1 MKKYF
6 FMKFKINNINKLMFK
21 INECCMNIENTNLH
35 NILSTLISNQASL
48 YSKVS
53 GNLNDIFY
61 VETFDSEP
69 SVSGLYINHDGES
82 RYWTGIEWEY
92 ISNEVS
98 DIIDVNSTSGT
109 VPTSK
114 AVYDFVNSR
123 TSGSVTDGV
132 ITEINGKIEDVSGDV
147 KTISESL
154 PNYTLKSELTNSL
167 TNYALKSELSENY
180 ALKSELPYEIHYVDS
195 FPESPVT
202 SGLYISSDGQSK
214 LWVNGSWI
222 QTSKELIDEILD
234 SDKNNT
240 DIIPSVKAVYDFV
253 DSRTSGSVSDSVIT
267 EINGKLESVSGDVK
281 TITGNLANYA
291 LKSELT
297 NSLANYTLK
306 SELTENLANYALKS
320 ELPYDIFYVETFDS
334 EPSVS
339 GLYINHNGESRY
351 WTGSKWEYV
360 SNEISD
366 IIDTNSTSGTVPTSK
381 AVYDFVTASLNEFTP
396 STDTN
401 VREVYYLSGIEFEEQ
416 PAVSGIYI
424 NSKGE
429 SKFWNGTEYEDLSLA
444 VSNEINE
451 SSTSG
456 TVPTSKSIYDF
467 VTSSLAQNELSN
479 KEIYYITSFDN
490 LEVSG
495 AGLYIDQ
502 DGQSKYWTGT
512 EWELTSVETS
522 NIISSSSTS
531 GTIPTSKA
539 VYDFVDSRTSGSV
552 SNDVITE
559 INGKIETVSG
569 DVKTITNSLANYT
582 LKSELTNSLA
592 NYTLKSELTNNLT
605 NYTLKSELT
614 NSLANYALKSELP
627 YDVFYVETFDSEPS
641 VSGLYINHNGES
653 RYWTGSKW
661 EYVSN
666 EISDTIDTNST
677 SGTVPTSKA
686 VYDFVTSSL
695 QNNEGSAVNE
705 VFYIESFDNYTPTIS
720 GIYIDQ
726 NGQSKFYSGSEWEQI
741 SNEVVDSFND
751 SNIESVKY
759 YLPSVSA
766 VYDFVNSKIENV
778 GKDIYYLT
786 GTIFED
792 APANIGLYI
801 NTDGYSKY
809 WNGSEYEDLSIMSID
824 RINESNIDQLSG
836 SVPTSKAVCD
846 YVNSKLENVGKDIYY
861 LTGTVFEDAPDN
873 IGLYINTDGQSKY
886 WNGTE
891 YEDLSIMCIDDI
903 DESNIDQISGTIP
916 TSKAVYDY
924 ISERNFGL
932 SKTWKTVSTTS
943 GSYAV
948 VIGNGLQQK
957 VTLTGNITLTPPVL
971 NSTYYSL
978 ILQITKT
985 SNQTVSINSTTVLD
999 SSKVGTFQIKWFYDG
1014 TNTYRYEPIQ
1024 VYID

>member
-69 SVSGLYINHDGES
+69 SVNGLYIDHNGES

-98 DIIDVNSTSGT
+98 DIIDENSTSGT

-114 AVYDFVNSR
+114 AVYDLVNSR
-123 TSGSVTDGV
+123 TSGSVSDGV
-132 ITEINGKIEDVSGDV
+132 ITEINGKIEDVSGNV

-154 PNYTLKSELTNSL
+154 PNYTLKSELAESL
-167 TNYALKSELSENY
+167 N
-180 ALKSELPYEIHYVDS
+180 
-195 FPESPVT
+195 
-202 SGLYISSDGQSK
+202 
-214 LWVNGSWI
+214 
-222 QTSKELIDEILD
+222 
-234 SDKNNT
+234 
-240 DIIPSVKAVYDFV
+240 
-253 DSRTSGSVSDSVIT
+253 
-267 EINGKLESVSGDVK
+267 
-281 TITGNLANYA
+281 NYA

-306 SELTENLANYALKS
+306 SELTERLNNYALKS

-351 WTGSKWEYV
+351 WTGSEWEYI

-401 VREVYYLSGIEFEEQ
+401 VREVYYLSGIEFEEA

-456 TVPTSKSIYDF
+456 TVSTSKAVYDF

-539 VYDFVDSRTSGSV
+539 VYDFVT
-552 SNDVITE
+552 T
-559 INGKIETVSG
+559 
-569 DVKTITNSLANYT
+569 
-582 LKSELTNSLA
+582 
-592 NYTLKSELTNNLT
+592 
-605 NYTLKSELT
+605 
-614 NSLANYALKSELP
+614 
-627 YDVFYVETFDSEPS
+627 
-641 VSGLYINHNGES
+641 
-653 RYWTGSKW
+653 
-661 EYVSN
+661 
-666 EISDTIDTNST
+666 
-677 SGTVPTSKA
+677 
-686 VYDFVTSSL
+686 SL
-695 QNNEGSAVNE
+695 QDNEGSVVNE

-766 VYDFVNSKIENV
+766 VYDYVNSKLENV

-786 GTIFED
+786 GTVFED

-861 LTGTVFEDAPDN
+861 LTGTIFEDAPTN
-873 IGLYINTDGQSKY
+873 IGLYINTDGQSKYWNGTEYEDLSNEVVDSFNDSNIESVKYNVPSVSAVYNYVNSKLENAGKDIYYLTGTIFEDAPANVGLYINTDGQSKY

>member
-1 MKKYF
+1 
-6 FMKFKINNINKLMFK
+6 MKFKINNINKLMFK
-21 INECCMNIENTNLH
+21 INECCMNIENNNLH

-48 YSKVS
+48 YSKIS

-69 SVSGLYINHDGES
+69 SVSGLYIDHNGES

-98 DIIDVNSTSGT
+98 DIIDENSTSGT

-114 AVYDFVNSR
+114 AVYDLVNSR
-123 TSGSVTDGV
+123 TSGSVSDGV
-132 ITEINGKIEDVSGDV
+132 ITEINGKIEDVSGNV

-154 PNYTLKSELTNSL
+154 PNYTLKSELAESL
-167 TNYALKSELSENY
+167 NNY
-180 ALKSELPYEIHYVDS
+180 
-195 FPESPVT
+195 T
-202 SGLYISSDGQSK
+202 
-214 LWVNGSWI
+214 
-222 QTSKELIDEILD
+222 
-234 SDKNNT
+234 
-240 DIIPSVKAVYDFV
+240 
-253 DSRTSGSVSDSVIT
+253 
-267 EINGKLESVSGDVK
+267 
-281 TITGNLANYA
+281 

-297 NSLANYTLK
+297 NSLTNYTLK
-306 SELTENLANYALKS
+306 SELTERLNNYALKS

-351 WTGSKWEYV
+351 WTGSEWEYI

-366 IIDTNSTSGTVPTSK
+366 IIDTNSTSGTIPTSK

-401 VREVYYLSGIEFEEQ
+401 VREVYYLSGIEFEEA

-456 TVPTSKSIYDF
+456 TVSTSKAVYDF

-539 VYDFVDSRTSGSV
+539 VYDFVT
-552 SNDVITE
+552 T
-559 INGKIETVSG
+559 
-569 DVKTITNSLANYT
+569 
-582 LKSELTNSLA
+582 
-592 NYTLKSELTNNLT
+592 
-605 NYTLKSELT
+605 
-614 NSLANYALKSELP
+614 
-627 YDVFYVETFDSEPS
+627 
-641 VSGLYINHNGES
+641 
-653 RYWTGSKW
+653 
-661 EYVSN
+661 
-666 EISDTIDTNST
+666 
-677 SGTVPTSKA
+677 
-686 VYDFVTSSL
+686 SL
-695 QNNEGSAVNE
+695 QDNEGSVVNE

-766 VYDFVNSKIENV
+766 VYD
-778 GKDIYYLT
+778 
-786 GTIFED
+786 
-792 APANIGLYI
+792 
-801 NTDGYSKY
+801 
-809 WNGSEYEDLSIMSID
+809 
-824 RINESNIDQLSG
+824 
-836 SVPTSKAVCD
+836 

-861 LTGTVFEDAPDN
+861 LTGTVFEDAPAN

-891 YEDLSIMCIDDI
+891 YEDLSIMCIDNI
-903 DESNIDQISGTIP
+903 NESNIDQISGTIP

>member
-1 MKKYF
+1 
-6 FMKFKINNINKLMFK
+6 MKFKINNINKLMFK

-35 NILSTLISNQASL
+35 NILSTLIFNQASL

-123 TSGSVTDGV
+123 TSGSVSDGV
-132 ITEINGKIEDVSGDV
+132 ITEINGKIENVSGDV

-154 PNYTLKSELTNSL
+154 PNYTLKSELTESL
-167 TNYALKSELSENY
+167 N
-180 ALKSELPYEIHYVDS
+180 
-195 FPESPVT
+195 
-202 SGLYISSDGQSK
+202 
-214 LWVNGSWI
+214 
-222 QTSKELIDEILD
+222 
-234 SDKNNT
+234 
-240 DIIPSVKAVYDFV
+240 
-253 DSRTSGSVSDSVIT
+253 
-267 EINGKLESVSGDVK
+267 
-281 TITGNLANYA
+281 NYA

-306 SELTENLANYALKS
+306 SELTERLNNYALKS

-351 WTGSKWEYV
+351 WTGSEWEYI

-396 STDTN
+396 SSDTN
-401 VREVYYLSGIEFEEQ
+401 VREVYYLSGIEFEEA

-456 TVPTSKSIYDF
+456 TVSTSKAVYDF

-539 VYDFVDSRTSGSV
+539 VYDFVT
-552 SNDVITE
+552 T
-559 INGKIETVSG
+559 
-569 DVKTITNSLANYT
+569 
-582 LKSELTNSLA
+582 
-592 NYTLKSELTNNLT
+592 
-605 NYTLKSELT
+605 
-614 NSLANYALKSELP
+614 
-627 YDVFYVETFDSEPS
+627 
-641 VSGLYINHNGES
+641 
-653 RYWTGSKW
+653 
-661 EYVSN
+661 
-666 EISDTIDTNST
+666 
-677 SGTVPTSKA
+677 
-686 VYDFVTSSL
+686 SL
-695 QNNEGSAVNE
+695 QDNEGSVVNE

-766 VYDFVNSKIENV
+766 VYDYVNSKLENA

-792 APANIGLYI
+792 APAN
-801 NTDGYSKY
+801 
-809 WNGSEYEDLSIMSID
+809 
-824 RINESNIDQLSG
+824 
-836 SVPTSKAVCD
+836 V
-846 YVNSKLENVGKDIYY
+846 
-861 LTGTVFEDAPDN
+861 
-873 IGLYINTDGQSKY
+873 GLYINTDGQSRY
-886 WNGTE
+886 WNGSE
-891 YEDLSIMCIDDI
+891 YEELSLMYIDNI
-903 DESNIDQISGTIP
+903 NESNIDQISGTIP

>member
-69 SVSGLYINHDGES
+69 SVSGLYIDHNGES

-98 DIIDVNSTSGT
+98 DIIDENSTSGT

-114 AVYDFVNSR
+114 AVYDLVNSR
-123 TSGSVTDGV
+123 TSGSVSDGV

-195 FPESPVT
+195 FPESPT
-202 SGLYISSDGQSK
+202 ISGLYISSNGQSK

-234 SDKNNT
+234 SDKSNS

-253 DSRTSGSVSDSVIT
+253 DSRTSGSVSNDVIT
-267 EINGKLESVSGDVK
+267 EINGKIESVSGDVK
-281 TITGNLANYA
+281 TITGNLANY
-291 LKSELT
+291 
-297 NSLANYTLK
+297 TLK
-306 SELTENLANYALKS
+306 SELTESLNNYALKSELTESLNNYALKS

-351 WTGSKWEYV
+351 WTGSEWEYI

-366 IIDTNSTSGTVPTSK
+366 IIDTNSTSGTIPTSK

-456 TVPTSKSIYDF
+456 TVSTSKAVYDF
-467 VTSSLAQNELSN
+467 VTSSLVQNELSN

-539 VYDFVDSRTSGSV
+539 VYDFVT
-552 SNDVITE
+552 T
-559 INGKIETVSG
+559 
-569 DVKTITNSLANYT
+569 
-582 LKSELTNSLA
+582 
-592 NYTLKSELTNNLT
+592 
-605 NYTLKSELT
+605 
-614 NSLANYALKSELP
+614 
-627 YDVFYVETFDSEPS
+627 
-641 VSGLYINHNGES
+641 
-653 RYWTGSKW
+653 
-661 EYVSN
+661 
-666 EISDTIDTNST
+666 
-677 SGTVPTSKA
+677 
-686 VYDFVTSSL
+686 SL
-695 QNNEGSAVNE
+695 QDNEGSVVNE

-766 VYDFVNSKIENV
+766 VYD
-778 GKDIYYLT
+778 
-786 GTIFED
+786 
-792 APANIGLYI
+792 
-801 NTDGYSKY
+801 
-809 WNGSEYEDLSIMSID
+809 
-824 RINESNIDQLSG
+824 
-836 SVPTSKAVCD
+836 

-861 LTGTVFEDAPDN
+861 LTGTVFEDAPTN
-873 IGLYINTDGQSKY
+873 IGLYINTDGQSRYWNGSEYEDLSNEVVDSFNDSNIESVKYNVPSVSAVYNYVNSKLENAGKDIYYLTGTIFEDAPANVGLYINTDGQSKY

-957 VTLTGNITLTPPVL
+957 VTLTGNITLTPPLL

>member
-1 MKKYF
+1 
-6 FMKFKINNINKLMFK
+6 MKFKINNINKLMFK

-69 SVSGLYINHDGES
+69 SVSGLYIDHNGES

-114 AVYDFVNSR
+114 AVYDFV
-123 TSGSVTDGV
+123 
-132 ITEINGKIEDVSGDV
+132 
-147 KTISESL
+147 IS
-154 PNYTLKSELTNSL
+154 
-167 TNYALKSELSENY
+167 
-180 ALKSELPYEIHYVDS
+180 
-195 FPESPVT
+195 
-202 SGLYISSDGQSK
+202 
-214 LWVNGSWI
+214 
-222 QTSKELIDEILD
+222 
-234 SDKNNT
+234 
-240 DIIPSVKAVYDFV
+240 
-253 DSRTSGSVSDSVIT
+253 
-267 EINGKLESVSGDVK
+267 
-281 TITGNLANYA
+281 
-291 LKSELT
+291 
-297 NSLANYTLK
+297 
-306 SELTENLANYALKS
+306 
-320 ELPYDIFYVETFDS
+320 
-334 EPSVS
+334 
-339 GLYINHNGESRY
+339 
-351 WTGSKWEYV
+351 
-360 SNEISD
+360 
-366 IIDTNSTSGTVPTSK
+366 
-381 AVYDFVTASLNEFTP
+381 SLNEFTP
-396 STDTN
+396 STDTS
-401 VREVYYLSGIEFEEQ
+401 VREIYYLSGTEFEEQ

-424 NSKGE
+424 NSKGD

-539 VYDFVDSRTSGSV
+539 VYDFVT
-552 SNDVITE
+552 T
-559 INGKIETVSG
+559 
-569 DVKTITNSLANYT
+569 
-582 LKSELTNSLA
+582 
-592 NYTLKSELTNNLT
+592 
-605 NYTLKSELT
+605 
-614 NSLANYALKSELP
+614 
-627 YDVFYVETFDSEPS
+627 
-641 VSGLYINHNGES
+641 
-653 RYWTGSKW
+653 
-661 EYVSN
+661 
-666 EISDTIDTNST
+666 
-677 SGTVPTSKA
+677 
-686 VYDFVTSSL
+686 SL
-695 QNNEGSAVNE
+695 QDNEGSAVNE

-766 VYDFVNSKIENV
+766 VYDYVNSKIENA

-792 APANIGLYI
+792 APAN
-801 NTDGYSKY
+801 
-809 WNGSEYEDLSIMSID
+809 
-824 RINESNIDQLSG
+824 
-836 SVPTSKAVCD
+836 V
-846 YVNSKLENVGKDIYY
+846 
-861 LTGTVFEDAPDN
+861 
-873 IGLYINTDGQSKY
+873 GLYINTDGQSRY
-886 WNGTE
+886 WNGSE
-891 YEDLSIMCIDDI
+891 YEELSLMYIDNI
-903 DESNIDQISGTIP
+903 NESNIDQISGTIP
-916 TSKAVYDY
+916 TSKAVCDY

>member
-1 MKKYF
+1 M
-6 FMKFKINNINKLMFK
+6 
-21 INECCMNIENTNLH
+21 
-35 NILSTLISNQASL
+35 S
-48 YSKVS
+48 
-53 GNLNDIFY
+53 
-61 VETFDSEP
+61 
-69 SVSGLYINHDGES
+69 
-82 RYWTGIEWEY
+82 
-92 ISNEVS
+92 
-98 DIIDVNSTSGT
+98 
-109 VPTSK
+109 
-114 AVYDFVNSR
+114 
-123 TSGSVTDGV
+123 DGV
-132 ITEINGKIEDVSGDV
+132 ITEINGKIENVSGDV

-167 TNYALKSELSENY
+167 
-180 ALKSELPYEIHYVDS
+180 
-195 FPESPVT
+195 
-202 SGLYISSDGQSK
+202 
-214 LWVNGSWI
+214 
-222 QTSKELIDEILD
+222 
-234 SDKNNT
+234 
-240 DIIPSVKAVYDFV
+240 
-253 DSRTSGSVSDSVIT
+253 
-267 EINGKLESVSGDVK
+267 
-281 TITGNLANYA
+281 
-291 LKSELT
+291 
-297 NSLANYTLK
+297 ANYTLK
-306 SELTENLANYALKS
+306 SELTERLNNYALKS

-351 WTGSKWEYV
+351 WTGSEWEYI

-401 VREVYYLSGIEFEEQ
+401 VREVYYLSGIEFEEA

-456 TVPTSKSIYDF
+456 TVSTSKAVYDF

-539 VYDFVDSRTSGSV
+539 VYDFVT
-552 SNDVITE
+552 T
-559 INGKIETVSG
+559 
-569 DVKTITNSLANYT
+569 
-582 LKSELTNSLA
+582 
-592 NYTLKSELTNNLT
+592 
-605 NYTLKSELT
+605 
-614 NSLANYALKSELP
+614 
-627 YDVFYVETFDSEPS
+627 
-641 VSGLYINHNGES
+641 
-653 RYWTGSKW
+653 
-661 EYVSN
+661 
-666 EISDTIDTNST
+666 
-677 SGTVPTSKA
+677 
-686 VYDFVTSSL
+686 SL
-695 QNNEGSAVNE
+695 QDNEGSVVNE

-766 VYDFVNSKIENV
+766 VYDYVNSKLENV

-792 APANIGLYI
+792 APANVGLYI
-801 NTDGYSKY
+801 K
-809 WNGSEYEDLSIMSID
+809 
-824 RINESNIDQLSG
+824 
-836 SVPTSKAVCD
+836 
-846 YVNSKLENVGKDIYY
+846 
-861 LTGTVFEDAPDN
+861 
-873 IGLYINTDGQSKY
+873 TDGQSRY

-891 YEDLSIMCIDDI
+891 YEELSLMYIDNI
-903 DESNIDQISGTIP
+903 NESNIDQISGTIP
-916 TSKAVYDY
+916 TSKAVCDY

-985 SNQTVSINSTTVLD
+985 SNQTVSINSTTILD

>member
-35 NILSTLISNQASL
+35 NILSTLIFNQASL

-69 SVSGLYINHDGES
+69 SVSGLYIDHNGES

-114 AVYDFVNSR
+114 AVYDFV
-123 TSGSVTDGV
+123 
-132 ITEINGKIEDVSGDV
+132 
-147 KTISESL
+147 IS
-154 PNYTLKSELTNSL
+154 
-167 TNYALKSELSENY
+167 
-180 ALKSELPYEIHYVDS
+180 
-195 FPESPVT
+195 
-202 SGLYISSDGQSK
+202 
-214 LWVNGSWI
+214 
-222 QTSKELIDEILD
+222 
-234 SDKNNT
+234 
-240 DIIPSVKAVYDFV
+240 
-253 DSRTSGSVSDSVIT
+253 
-267 EINGKLESVSGDVK
+267 
-281 TITGNLANYA
+281 
-291 LKSELT
+291 
-297 NSLANYTLK
+297 
-306 SELTENLANYALKS
+306 
-320 ELPYDIFYVETFDS
+320 
-334 EPSVS
+334 
-339 GLYINHNGESRY
+339 
-351 WTGSKWEYV
+351 
-360 SNEISD
+360 
-366 IIDTNSTSGTVPTSK
+366 
-381 AVYDFVTASLNEFTP
+381 SLNEFTP
-396 STDTN
+396 STDTS
-401 VREVYYLSGIEFEEQ
+401 VREIYYLSGTEFEEQ

-424 NSKGE
+424 NSKGD

-552 SNDVITE
+552 SDGVITE
-559 INGKIETVSG
+559 INGKIENISG

-592 NYTLKSELTNNLT
+592 NYTLKSELTNSLA

-614 NSLANYALKSELP
+614 ESLNNYALKSELP
-627 YDVFYVETFDSEPS
+627 YDIFYVETFNSEPS
-641 VSGLYINHNGES
+641 VSGLYINHDGES
-653 RYWTGSKW
+653 RYWTGSEW
-661 EYVSN
+661 EYISN
-666 EISDTIDTNST
+666 EVSDIIDVNST

-686 VYDFVTSSL
+686 VYDFVTTSL
-695 QNNEGSAVNE
+695 QDNEGSAVNE

-726 NGQSKFYSGSEWEQI
+726 NGQSKFYSGSEWEQM

-766 VYDFVNSKIENV
+766 VYDYVNSKIENA

-792 APANIGLYI
+792 APAN
-801 NTDGYSKY
+801 
-809 WNGSEYEDLSIMSID
+809 
-824 RINESNIDQLSG
+824 
-836 SVPTSKAVCD
+836 V
-846 YVNSKLENVGKDIYY
+846 
-861 LTGTVFEDAPDN
+861 
-873 IGLYINTDGQSKY
+873 GLYINTDGQSRY

-891 YEDLSIMCIDDI
+891 YEELSLMYIDNI
-903 DESNIDQISGTIP
+903 NESNIDQISGTIP
-916 TSKAVYDY
+916 TSKAVCDY

>member
-35 NILSTLISNQASL
+35 NILSTLIFNQASL

-69 SVSGLYINHDGES
+69 SVSGLYIDHNGES

-114 AVYDFVNSR
+114 AVYDLVNSR
-123 TSGSVTDGV
+123 TSGSVSDGV

-154 PNYTLKSELTNSL
+154 PNYTLKSELTESL
-167 TNYALKSELSENY
+167 N
-180 ALKSELPYEIHYVDS
+180 
-195 FPESPVT
+195 
-202 SGLYISSDGQSK
+202 
-214 LWVNGSWI
+214 
-222 QTSKELIDEILD
+222 
-234 SDKNNT
+234 
-240 DIIPSVKAVYDFV
+240 
-253 DSRTSGSVSDSVIT
+253 
-267 EINGKLESVSGDVK
+267 
-281 TITGNLANYA
+281 NYA

-306 SELTENLANYALKS
+306 SELTERLNNYALKS

-351 WTGSKWEYV
+351 WTGSEWEYI

-401 VREVYYLSGIEFEEQ
+401 VREVYYLSGIEFEEA

-456 TVPTSKSIYDF
+456 TVSTSKAVYDF

-539 VYDFVDSRTSGSV
+539 VYDFVT
-552 SNDVITE
+552 T
-559 INGKIETVSG
+559 
-569 DVKTITNSLANYT
+569 
-582 LKSELTNSLA
+582 
-592 NYTLKSELTNNLT
+592 
-605 NYTLKSELT
+605 
-614 NSLANYALKSELP
+614 
-627 YDVFYVETFDSEPS
+627 
-641 VSGLYINHNGES
+641 
-653 RYWTGSKW
+653 
-661 EYVSN
+661 
-666 EISDTIDTNST
+666 
-677 SGTVPTSKA
+677 
-686 VYDFVTSSL
+686 SL
-695 QNNEGSAVNE
+695 QDNEGSAVNE

-766 VYDFVNSKIENV
+766 VYDYVNSKI
-778 GKDIYYLT
+778 
-786 GTIFED
+786 
-792 APANIGLYI
+792 
-801 NTDGYSKY
+801 
-809 WNGSEYEDLSIMSID
+809 
-824 RINESNIDQLSG
+824 
-836 SVPTSKAVCD
+836 
-846 YVNSKLENVGKDIYY
+846 ENVGKDIYY
-861 LTGTVFEDAPDN
+861 LTGTVFEDAPAN
-873 IGLYINTDGQSKY
+873 VGLYINTDGQSRY
-886 WNGTE
+886 WNGSE
-891 YEDLSIMCIDDI
+891 YEELSLMYIDNI
-903 DESNIDQISGTIP
+903 NESNIDQISGTIP
-916 TSKAVYDY
+916 TSKAVCDY

>member
-69 SVSGLYINHDGES
+69 SVSGLYIDHNGES

-98 DIIDVNSTSGT
+98 DIIDENSTSGT
-109 VPTSK
+109 V
-114 AVYDFVNSR
+114 
-123 TSGSVTDGV
+123 
-132 ITEINGKIEDVSGDV
+132 
-147 KTISESL
+147 
-154 PNYTLKSELTNSL
+154 
-167 TNYALKSELSENY
+167 
-180 ALKSELPYEIHYVDS
+180 
-195 FPESPVT
+195 
-202 SGLYISSDGQSK
+202 
-214 LWVNGSWI
+214 
-222 QTSKELIDEILD
+222 
-234 SDKNNT
+234 
-240 DIIPSVKAVYDFV
+240 
-253 DSRTSGSVSDSVIT
+253 
-267 EINGKLESVSGDVK
+267 
-281 TITGNLANYA
+281 
-291 LKSELT
+291 
-297 NSLANYTLK
+297 
-306 SELTENLANYALKS
+306 
-320 ELPYDIFYVETFDS
+320 
-334 EPSVS
+334 
-339 GLYINHNGESRY
+339 
-351 WTGSKWEYV
+351 
-360 SNEISD
+360 
-366 IIDTNSTSGTVPTSK
+366 
-381 AVYDFVTASLNEFTP
+381 
-396 STDTN
+396 
-401 VREVYYLSGIEFEEQ
+401 
-416 PAVSGIYI
+416 
-424 NSKGE
+424 
-429 SKFWNGTEYEDLSLA
+429 
-444 VSNEINE
+444 
-451 SSTSG
+451 
-456 TVPTSKSIYDF
+456 
-467 VTSSLAQNELSN
+467 
-479 KEIYYITSFDN
+479 
-490 LEVSG
+490 
-495 AGLYIDQ
+495 
-502 DGQSKYWTGT
+502 
-512 EWELTSVETS
+512 
-522 NIISSSSTS
+522 
-531 GTIPTSKA
+531 PTSKA

-569 DVKTITNSLANYT
+569 DVKTITGNLANYT

-592 NYTLKSELTNNLT
+592 NYTLKSELTNN
-605 NYTLKSELT
+605 
-614 NSLANYALKSELP
+614 LANYALKSELP

-661 EYVSN
+661 EYISN
-666 EISDTIDTNST
+666 EISDIIDKNST

-766 VYDFVNSKIENV
+766 VYDYVNSKLENV

-786 GTIFED
+786 GTVFED

-861 LTGTVFEDAPDN
+861 LTGTVFEDAPAN